1 MLKLKFSFRKSIN
14 ITCLAID
21 LPCVT
26 NKQKDF
32 CEIEIEEKQLFNALK
47 TMPNNITPGND

>member
-1 MLKLKFSFRKSIN
+1 MMKLKFSFRKSIN

-21 LPCVT
+21 LLCVT

-32 CEIEIEEKQLFNALK
+32 CEIEIEEKQLLNALK